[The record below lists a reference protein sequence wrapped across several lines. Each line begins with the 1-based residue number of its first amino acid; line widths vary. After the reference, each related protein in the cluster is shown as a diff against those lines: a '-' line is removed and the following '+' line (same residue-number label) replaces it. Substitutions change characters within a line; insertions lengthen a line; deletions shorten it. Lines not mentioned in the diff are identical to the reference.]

1 MGPGDC
7 KDMSGL
13 EKKRAALRGLKK
25 GFLELKLGFLFLEMR
40 KGESAKKEEEE
51 TEADFMA
58 RLTAESISVPRGREL
73 KRKRGLELQ
82 ARATDGWL
90 ALEVN
95 EERKRGRLLN

>member
-13 EKKRAALRGLKK
+13 EKKREASRGFKK

-40 KGESAKKEEEE
+40 KSELAKKEEEE

-73 KRKRGLELQ
+73 K
-82 ARATDGWL
+82 
-90 ALEVN
+90 
-95 EERKRGRLLN
+95 